1 MDIYRKKQKKMIRE
15 NGKQIIS
22 ETVNN
27 LILVHNGMII

>member
-27 LILVHNGMII
+27 LFPVNNGMII